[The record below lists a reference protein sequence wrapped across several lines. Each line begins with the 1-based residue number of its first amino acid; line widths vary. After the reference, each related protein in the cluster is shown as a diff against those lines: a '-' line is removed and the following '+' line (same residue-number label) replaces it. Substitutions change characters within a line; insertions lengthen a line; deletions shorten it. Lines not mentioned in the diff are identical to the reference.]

1 MIRSAQALVDWLER
15 CPKGRSVTLRYLN
28 SNPLGTV
35 EYIKS
40 DLLKEIAEIASEDLL
55 FIPDATTDADP
66 KPWRVTMTEQLF
78 EQHSS
83 QNPLGVTMITNLTV
97 PDIPA
102 SGPADEPEPIKR
114 LADPLRDP
122 KLDWLR
128 SKG

>member
-15 CPKGRSVTLRYLN
+15 CPEGRSVTLRYIN

-55 FIPDATTDADP
+55 FIPTTGAEVPGQIYLDAIDVPSRPMSNAM
-66 KPWRVTMTEQLF
+66 V
-78 EQHSS
+78 
-83 QNPLGVTMITNLTV
+83 TNLT
-97 PDIPA
+97 I
-102 SGPADEPEPIKR
+102 PADEPEPIKR